1 VYLYVPVDVKL
12 SAQIDTS
19 KNQVSQLFN
28 LNNELNEQR
37 KFSYLN
43 NVYYL

>member
-1 VYLYVPVDVKL
+1 MDVEL